1 MTILG
6 FPAAIVAFVALA
18 GLGVGG
24 VLYALFFTSIENE
37 QKTAKRLSTI
47 KAASTDSASRRAA
60 IDRVQEGAKRKKH
73 IQDSLHDL
81 EERNKDRARD
91 ATRPSLKRMLQ
102 QAGLK
107 VEVRTF
113 YMYSVVCGLVVSAMA
128 FFAGVPV
135 LFLIGVFFA
144 GALGLP
150 RWVVSFL
157 RKRRMKAFLNEFP
170 NAIDVIVRAIKSG
183 LPLNDGLRLIAS
195 EAREPV
201 KTEFRHIVEA
211 QQLGLSTP
219 EACERMYNTMPLPEA
234 NFFAIVIH
242 IQSKAGGNLAEALG
256 NLSRVLRDRKKM
268 KAKVSAMSME
278 AKASAAIIASLP
290 FVVTVLVYLTSPAYI
305 MLLFTTNTGFLI
317 LGVSAIWMSIGVFV
331 MRQMINF
338 EV

>member
-1 MTILG
+1 MTVLG
-6 FPAAIVAFVALA
+6 LPLGVLAFIALA

-37 QKTAKRLSTI
+37 QKTAKRLSSI
-47 KAASTDSASRRAA
+47 KSQSTDSATRRAVH
-60 IDRVQEGAKRKKH
+60 DRAAEGAKRKKQ
-73 IQDSLHDL
+73 IQDSLSEID
-81 EERNKDRARD
+81 ERNKGRTKD
-91 ATRPSLKRMLQ
+91 ATNPSLKRMLQ

-107 VEVRTF
+107 VELRTF
-113 YMYSVVCGLVVSAMA
+113 YMYSVVCGVVVTLFALVMGVS
-128 FFAGVPV
+128 P

-144 GALGLP
+144 GAFGLP
-150 RWVVSFL
+150 RWAVSFL
-157 RKRRMKAFLNEFP
+157 RKRRMKAFLEEFP

-201 KTEFRHIVEA
+201 KSEFRHIVEA

-219 EACERMYNTMPLPEA
+219 DACGRMYATMPLPEA
-234 NFFAIVIH
+234 NFFAIVIQ
-242 IQSKAGGNLAEALG
+242 IQAKAGGNLAEALG

-268 KAKVSAMSME
+268 KAKVNAMSME

-290 FVVTVLVYLTSPAYI
+290 FIVTFLVYLTSPEYI
-305 MLLFTTNTGFLI
+305 MLLFTTNTGYLI
-317 LGVSAIWMSIGVFV
+317 LGASGVWMSIGVFV

>member
-1 MTILG
+1 MMILG
-6 FPAAIVAFVALA
+6 FPVTAVAFVALA

-37 QKTAKRLSTI
+37 QKSAKRLSMI
-47 KAASTDSASRRAA
+47 KTQSTDATVRRAA
-60 IDRVQEGAKRKKH
+60 HDRATEGAKRKKQ
-73 IQDSLHDL
+73 IADSLQEID
-81 EERNKDRARD
+81 ERNKDRVRD
-91 ATRPSLKRMLQ
+91 AARPSLKTMLL

-113 YMYSVVCGLVVSAMA
+113 YVYSAACGVFLVALA
-128 FFAGVPV
+128 WFLGVPV
-135 LFLIGVFFA
+135 LYLVGVFFA
-144 GALGLP
+144 GVFGVP
-150 RWVVSFL
+150 RWVVGFI

-201 KTEFRHIVEA
+201 KSEFRRVIEA

-219 EACERMYNTMPLPEA
+219 EACGRMYTSMPLPEA
-234 NFFAIVIH
+234 NFFAIVIQ
-242 IQSKAGGNLAEALG
+242 IQAKAGGNLAEALG

-268 KAKVSAMSME
+268 KAKVNAMSME
-278 AKASAAIIASLP
+278 AKASAAIIAALP
-290 FVVTVLVYLTSPAYI
+290 FIVTLLVYLTSPAYI
-305 MLLFTTNTGFLI
+305 MLLFTTSTGHLI
-317 LGVSAIWMSIGVFV
+317 LGLSAVWMSIGIFV